1 MLDQIDYNTDGN
13 GYQGNGN
20 GYHNLDGD
28 WLTYYKVAR
37 RFTHKVIPED
47 RQDFLH
53 DLLLAMARVKTA
65 YDAKGKELTEGG
77 LVRIAQ
83 YEVNAYWRKTY
94 LLTNGIECGRCV
106 KKQRQ
111 RCKEKDLYRQCPKAV
126 KIESLDQL
134 VDDGDG
140 NKVELYQFI
149 ADDNA
154 VDLVAMLDARLTLQ
168 GYPVKAVKLLYKRY
182 SGYPLNNT
190 EKSYLSRFRKKTQ
203 KSLV

>member
-1 MLDQIDYNTDGN
+1 MLDQVDYNIDGD
-13 GYQGNGN
+13 GHQGNGN

-28 WLTYYKVAR
+28 WLTYYKVAKNFTRKVR
-37 RFTHKVIPED
+37 RED
-47 RQDFLH
+47 REDFLH

-83 YEVNAYWRKTY
+83 YEVNTYWRKSY
-94 LLTNGIECGRCV
+94 LLNSGINCGMCV

-111 RCKEKDLYRQCPKAV
+111 RCKERDLYRQCPKAV

-140 NKVELYQFI
+140 NKVELYQMI

-154 VDLVAMLDARLTLQ
+154 VDLVAVVDARLTLQ

-182 SGYPLNNT
+182 AGYPLDKR
-190 EKSYLSRFRKKTQ
+190 ERAYLSRFSRRAQKT
-203 KSLV
+203 LV